1 MPDIEDILKLYIT
14 ADVIL
19 LKAARNFASQ
29 FDISK
34 VCPSRNLEYG
44 TISDIRIFWSE
55 KFDVKIIRE
64 K

>member
-1 MPDIEDILKLYIT
+1 MPEKLKLYIT

-34 VCPSRNLEYG
+34 VCPSRNGVWNY
-44 TISDIRIFWSE
+44 I
-55 KFDVKIIRE
+55 
-64 K
+64 

>member
-1 MPDIEDILKLYIT
+1 MWYYWKLQEILQ
-14 ADVIL
+14 VIL
-19 LKAARNFASQ
+19 
-29 FDISK
+29 ISAK
-34 VCPSRNLEYG
+34 FVLLEMEYG